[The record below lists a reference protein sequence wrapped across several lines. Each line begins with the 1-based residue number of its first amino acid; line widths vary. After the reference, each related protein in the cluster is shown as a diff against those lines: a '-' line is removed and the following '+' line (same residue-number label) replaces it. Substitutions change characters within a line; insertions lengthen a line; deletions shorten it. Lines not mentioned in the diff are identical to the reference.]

1 MSDATYTAE
10 AGDEILRVENLKKY
24 FPILGG
30 FFKRPVA
37 YVRAVDDVSLSIRK
51 KETFGLVGESGCGKT
66 TLGRTVGRLIEP
78 DGGRIVFKGMDI
90 THIPQKEFREI
101 RRHIQFVFQDPF
113 ASLNPRMT
121 IKEIVGEPLVIHT
134 NQSDSEIEDTVLEL
148 LEVVGLKKEH
158 LYRYPHE
165 FSGGQRQRINI
176 ARALALRPDFI
187 VLDEPTSALDVSVQ
201 AQILNLLK
209 DLQSEFNLTYLFIS
223 HDLSVVEYMSDTI
236 GVMYLGKL
244 VEVGEAESVIAETLH
259 PYTKALFE
267 SVPIPDPKFRGKGA
281 AIHGDVPSP
290 INPPPGCR
298 FHPRCPHAMDVCRK
312 EEPVLKGDSNHL
324 VACHLY

>member
-1 MSDATYTAE
+1 MAE
-10 AGDEILRVENLKKY
+10 TESEILRVENLRKY

-30 FFKRPVA
+30 FFKKPVA
-37 YVRAVDDVSLSIRK
+37 YVRAVDDVSLSIKK

-78 DGGRIVFKGMDI
+78 DSGRIIFRGMDI

-101 RRHIQFVFQDPF
+101 RKHIQFVFQDPF

-121 IKEIVGEPLVIHT
+121 IKDIVGEPLVIHT
-134 NQSDSEIEDTVLEL
+134 NQRDSEIEDRVLEL

-176 ARALALRPDFI
+176 ARALALNPDFI

-209 DLQSEFNLTYLFIS
+209 DLQRDFDLTYLFIS

-236 GVMYLGKL
+236 GVMYLGKI

-267 SVPIPDPKFRGKGA
+267 SVPIPDPKYRGRGA
-281 AIHGDVPSP
+281 LIQGDVPSP
-290 INPPPGCR
+290 INPPSGCR

-312 EEPVLKGDSNHL
+312 REPVLKGNGNHM